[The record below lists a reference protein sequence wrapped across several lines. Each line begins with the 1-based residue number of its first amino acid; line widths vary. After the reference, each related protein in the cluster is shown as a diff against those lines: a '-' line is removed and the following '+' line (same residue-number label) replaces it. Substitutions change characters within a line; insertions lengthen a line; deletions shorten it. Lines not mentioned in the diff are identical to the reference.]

1 MARLAARQ
9 PAGRR
14 QPLHGALH
22 ACATRPEKLMPRGNK
37 LTVAYSTTGD
47 KDFPVGCF

>member
-1 MARLAARQ
+1 
-9 PAGRR
+9 
-14 QPLHGALH
+14 
-22 ACATRPEKLMPRGNK
+22 MPRGNK